1 MLEPDGPLVD
11 RTATGATPPRVL
23 APARCSPPGLPEEF
37 EQTSQE
43 EPSLLT
49 ALGVSYSREI
59 FRAARVGD
67 VVILEKMIQ
76 DAHAKTDETRYQA
89 EEVTRL
95 LSVARDISGE
105 TLVGAA
111 AKHGEASAVQLLL
124 SHRADPTAADS
135 RGRMALHRAAEG
147 GDLLSTLLVLDRLQ
161 LANRYVNVT
170 DFVDNAGESP
180 GTLAAQSGCEEV
192 CPRPITSAALAAE
205 SQLQAVRLLD
215 DGRHF
220 AVAEAEAVHF
230 WSYAGRRGTFQ
241 QVLRVDLPK
250 PLRSFEVE
258 GRLAYLLPK
267 EGKLQV
273 VNFQGERVQVAQTPM
288 QPRCFDVKGN
298 TVCIGSE
305 DGSLMLSRNPCP
317 DHWKRW
323 PCPAQ
328 LCYDGLPPKVI
339 WVTLGANEDRESPAG
354 FWKDDVHCFMMLYAK
369 PNCRGG
375 PLCC

>member
-1 MLEPDGPLVD
+1 MPPWAVAMLEPDGPLVD

-147 GDLLSTLLVLDRLQ
+147 
-161 LANRYVNVT
+161 
-170 DFVDNAGESP
+170 
-180 GTLAAQSGCEEV
+180 
-192 CPRPITSAALAAE
+192 
-205 SQLQAVRLLD
+205 
-215 DGRHF
+215 
-220 AVAEAEAVHF
+220 EAV
-230 WSYAGRRGTFQ
+230 
-241 QVLRVDLPK
+241 
-250 PLRSFEVE
+250 
-258 GRLAYLLPK
+258 
-267 EGKLQV
+267 
-273 VNFQGERVQVAQTPM
+273 
-288 QPRCFDVKGN
+288 
-298 TVCIGSE
+298 
-305 DGSLMLSRNPCP
+305 
-317 DHWKRW
+317 
-323 PCPAQ
+323 
-328 LCYDGLPPKVI
+328 
-339 WVTLGANEDRESPAG
+339 
-354 FWKDDVHCFMMLYAK
+354 
-369 PNCRGG
+369 
-375 PLCC
+375 